1 MLIDASVEVRGNE
14 QSSYHNRFQVLL
26 ESYDKNSTTE
36 LKFLQY
42 LYNNGLALPDKA
54 QYNLKDYYISAD
66 FVYENHETGVQTFV
80 FVDGSVHDDEQQ
92 KIYDQKQR
100 GLLADAGHD
109 AIVWRYDE
117 SLDEMVDNRRDIFRK
132 VFDND

>member
-1 MLIDASVEVRGNE
+1 MPVE
-14 QSSYHNRFQVLL
+14 HFQNLL
-26 ESYDKNSTTE
+26 LLS
-36 LKFLQY
+36 
-42 LYNNGLALPDKA
+42 LYIK
-54 QYNLKDYYISAD
+54 
-66 FVYENHETGVQTFV
+66 FVYLKPLKTIHQLLFQT
-80 FVDGSVHDDEQQ
+80 HPPIHEQQ